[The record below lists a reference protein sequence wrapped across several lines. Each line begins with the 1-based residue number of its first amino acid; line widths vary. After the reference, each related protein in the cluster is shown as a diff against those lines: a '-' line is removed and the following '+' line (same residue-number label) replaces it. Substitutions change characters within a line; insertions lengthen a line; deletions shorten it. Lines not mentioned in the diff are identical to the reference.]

1 MASRGYQKFMAELKR
16 RHVLKVVAVYAAAAF
31 AVMQA
36 ADFLVPALNLPD
48 AFATGIALTALL
60 GFPFAALLAWVF
72 DLTPQ
77 GVKRTDPAASGEL
90 EAIVAEPR
98 AQRWGAGLLAL
109 AAMLLLLVGGWWVL
123 RGAPEAAGEAPA
135 EVGRSIAVLP
145 FANLSD
151 DPENEYFSDGLAEEL
166 MNALS
171 RIPDLK
177 VPARTSAFAFKGR
190 NLDVREIGEQL
201 DVETVLE
208 GSVRRSGD
216 QVRISAQLV
225 NVADGFRLWA
235 DTYDRQLVDIFA
247 IQDEIAR
254 SIVTA
259 LQVTLT
265 RAPGSLVR
273 GTTDNVEAYIHYLR
287 GHHFWNE
294 RTLPAFY
301 KAIEEFNQAIALDPD
316 YARAYAG
323 LAKTYVLLPEY
334 GGPSPPEVLS
344 DARAATQRALTL
356 NPSSAEAFAASGYLR
371 FRFEWDW
378 TGAEADFRRAI
389 ALAPDYPTAHQWY
402 AELLITLRRF
412 EEALAEGQVAY
423 QLDPLAPA
431 GNLVQAINL
440 ELAGRGAEAIAQL
453 ESTLE
458 LAPEFHLA
466 RYFLAMA
473 QVAQRDLEHAESTLL
488 ELGRRTGGDP
498 AAYRAYVAALAD
510 RQRIPA
516 ALAALDTA
524 SVFGLIGTSGYL
536 ATLGRVE
543 ETLAVLERAY
553 RERDPYLPMSNAL
566 QPYEGLRSDPRFLD
580 FLARMGL

>member
-1 MASRGYQKFMAELKR
+1 MVSRGYQKLMAELKR
-16 RHVLKVVAVYAAAAF
+16 RHVFKVMAVYGAAAF

-36 ADFLVPALNLPD
+36 ADFLVPALRLPD
-48 AFATGIALTALL
+48 AFASAIAFTALL
-60 GFPFAALLAWVF
+60 GFPFAVALAWIF

-98 AQRWGAGLLAL
+98 ARRWGAGLLAL
-109 AAMLLLLVGGWWVL
+109 AATLLFLVGGWWVI
-123 RGAPEAAGEAPA
+123 RGQPEAGGAVGAG
-135 EVGRSIAVLP
+135 VGRSIAVLP
-145 FANLSD
+145 FVNLSD
-151 DPENEYFSDGLAEEL
+151 GPSSEYFSDGLAEEL
-166 MNALS
+166 MNALG

-177 VPARTSAFAFKGR
+177 VAARTSAFAFKGR
-190 NLDVREIGEQL
+190 NLDVREIGAEL

-208 GSVRRSGD
+208 GSVRRSGNR
-216 QVRISAQLV
+216 VRVSAQLI

-235 DTYDRQLVDIFA
+235 ETYDRELVDIFA

-273 GTTDNVEAYIHYLR
+273 GGTSNIAAYNHFLR
-287 GHHFWNE
+287 GQHFWNQ

-301 KAIEEFNQAIALDPD
+301 EAIEEFNQAIALDPD

-323 LAKTYVLLPEY
+323 LAQTYVLLPEY
-334 GGPSPPEVLS
+334 GGPSVPDVLP
-344 DARAATQRALTL
+344 DARAATQRALAL
-356 NPSSAEAFAASGYLR
+356 DPNSAEAFAASGYLR
-371 FRFEWDW
+371 LRFEWDW
-378 TGAEADFRRAI
+378 AGAEADFRRAI
-389 ALAPDYPTAHQWY
+389 ALAPGYATARQWR
-402 AELLITLRRF
+402 AELLITERRF
-412 EEALAEGQVAY
+412 PEARAEGQTAY
-423 QLDPLAPA
+423 ELDPLAPA

-440 ELAGRGAEAIAQL
+440 EIAGLSAEAVAQY

-458 LAPEFHLA
+458 IAPDFHLA

-473 QVAQRDLEHAESTLL
+473 QVKRGDLERAESTLL
-488 ELGRRTGGDP
+488 ELARRTGGDP
-498 AAYRAYVAALAD
+498 APYRAYIAALAD
-510 RQRIPA
+510 PRQIPA

-524 SVFGLIGTSGYL
+524 SVYGFIGSSGYL

-543 ETLAVLERAY
+543 ETLEVLEHAY
-553 RERDPYLPMSNAL
+553 RERDPYLPMANAL
-566 QPYEGLRSDPRFLD
+566 VPYEGLRSDPRFLE
-580 FLARMGL
+580 FLSRTGL